1 VALYSAIK
9 SYKEKNNL
17 HYFTFFPNFEN
28 PIKTAVRHLFPDT
41 PAEDNSSCLESLN
54 FNVNNVGQMTAT
66 RTALNGRTHVEPLPL
81 FLVALTK

>member
-1 VALYSAIK
+1 VALYSGIK
-9 SYKEKNNL
+9 SNTEKNNL
-17 HYFTFFPNFEN
+17 HYFSFFPNFEKT
-28 PIKTAVRHLFPDT
+28 IKAAVRHLPPDT
-41 PAEDNSSCLESLN
+41 PAEDISSSLEGLG